1 MIGVLISVIV
11 LSLRV
16 DAQST
21 VDGSASCESSA
32 LYEAVDVIREEL
44 KDVRLIRA
52 DLSGVKSACASCQ
65 QQQQQQQQSC
75 TVDASSAI
83 CTYAVELYNKLFVFS
98 FLRQLTT
105 WHCPHSDSL
114 LH

>member
-65 QQQQQQQQSC
+65 QQQQQQSY

-83 CTYAVELYNKLFVFS
+83 CTYTVELYNKL
-98 FLRQLTT
+98 
-105 WHCPHSDSL
+105 SL
-114 LH
+114 ASYVS

>member
-21 VDGSASCESSA
+21 VDGSASCESLA

-52 DLSGVKSACASCQ
+52 DLSGVKSACASCR

-83 CTYAVELYNKLFVFS
+83 CTYAVELYNKL
-98 FLRQLTT
+98 
-105 WHCPHSDSL
+105 SL
-114 LH
+114 ASYVS

>member
-65 QQQQQQQQSC
+65 QQQQQQSY

-83 CTYAVELYNKLFVFS
+83 CTYTVELYNKFVFS

>member
-52 DLSGVKSACASCQ
+52 DLSGVKSACVSCQ
-65 QQQQQQQQSC
+65 QQQQQQQLSC

-83 CTYAVELYNKLFVFS
+83 CTYTVELYNKFV
-98 FLRQLTT
+98 LRQLTT

>member
-65 QQQQQQQQSC
+65 QQQQQSC

-83 CTYAVELYNKLFVFS
+83 CTYTVELYNKFVFS

>member
-11 LSLRV
+11 LSLWV

-21 VDGSASCESSA
+21 VDDSASCESSA

-65 QQQQQQQQSC
+65 QQQQSC

-83 CTYAVELYNKLFVFS
+83 CTYAVELYNKL
-98 FLRQLTT
+98 
-105 WHCPHSDSL
+105 SL
-114 LH
+114 ASYVS